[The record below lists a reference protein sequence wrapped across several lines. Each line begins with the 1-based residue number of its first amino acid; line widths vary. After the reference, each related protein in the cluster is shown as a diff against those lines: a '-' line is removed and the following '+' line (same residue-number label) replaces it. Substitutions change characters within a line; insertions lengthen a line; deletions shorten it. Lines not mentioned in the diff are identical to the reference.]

1 MSLQKHVADALAAH
15 NDVQE
20 RIKQLA
26 VDTEPLAQQASLTE
40 AALAECKKNVR
51 KVEVGITHLP
61 RHICDHI
68 RTKMRRWPSVLRFTV
83 VLLND

>member
-26 VDTEPLAQQASLTE
+26 VDTEPLAQQACVTE
-40 AALAECKKNVR
+40 ATLAECKKNVR
-51 KVEVGITHLP
+51 KVEVGITYLP
-61 RHICDHI
+61 RHFCDHI
-68 RTKMRRWPSVLRFTV
+68 HTKMKRWLRVFQLTM